1 MKAKVF
7 VKVKVFVES
16 TVVSA
21 PGSGSWQD
29 DRRRKQQP
37 DDNKFLFLVGTIAF
51 PLKMECSCIKMFNVC
66 VLFRITC

>member
-1 MKAKVF
+1 MKAKYFVKAKVF

-21 PGSGSWQD
+21 LGSGSWQD

-51 PLKMECSCIKMFNVC
+51 PLEMECSCASQKDV
-66 VLFRITC
+66 